1 MNTLIQ
7 FFEEMYEDQSGV
19 LGRVKRY
26 ILKSE
31 FNIVFDQRPHVT
43 QENASFFFSE
53 KYSQNFFIGG
63 GECDFY
69 LGHLLS
75 HGWCLNKSAQNITL
89 VNVNV

>member
-1 MNTLIQ
+1 MNTLVQ

-31 FNIVFDQRPHVT
+31 FNIVFDLRPHVT

-53 KYSQNFFIGG
+53 KYSQNFLLEEGNVIFI
-63 GECDFY
+63 
-69 LGHLLS
+69 
-75 HGWCLNKSAQNITL
+75 
-89 VNVNV
+89 